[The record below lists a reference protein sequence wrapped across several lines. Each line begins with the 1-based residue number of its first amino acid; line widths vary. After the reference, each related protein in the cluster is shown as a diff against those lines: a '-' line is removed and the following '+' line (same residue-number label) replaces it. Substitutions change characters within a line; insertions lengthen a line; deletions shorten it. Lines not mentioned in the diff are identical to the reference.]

1 MYGAEQLLGGFWF
14 LRQLLLAS
22 ILGWIVIKAAQ
33 TLRKRFPSLDYKML
47 CFMGGG
53 YFVDFHDFII
63 QA

>member
-1 MYGAEQLLGGFWF
+1 MVKRFFQYLYMFGSEQLLGGFWF

-47 CFMGGG
+47 CFMGGV
-53 YFVDFHDFII
+53 FC
-63 QA
+63 